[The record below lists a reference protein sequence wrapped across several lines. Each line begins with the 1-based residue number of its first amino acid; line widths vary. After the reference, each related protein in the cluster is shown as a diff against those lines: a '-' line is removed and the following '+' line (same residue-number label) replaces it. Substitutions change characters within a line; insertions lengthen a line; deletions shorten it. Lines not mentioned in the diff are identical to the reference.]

1 MPELFEAQVARTP
14 AAIAVEFGEQS
25 LSYAGLNARANQVA
39 HYLIG
44 LGVGPEALVGIALE
58 RSIEMIVAVLGV
70 LKAGAAY
77 LPLDPAYPK
86 ARLDYIVSDAAPR
99 AVLDNETNWQQMHA
113 RMPVHNPARGLRPEH
128 PAYVI
133 YTSGSTGMPKGVVVT
148 HAGAPSLAATQIERL
163 ALSPEVASVAV
174 RLIEFRCVILGNTD
188 G

>member
-1 MPELFEAQVARTP
+1 MPDATVPELFEAQVARTP

-86 ARLDYIVSDAAPR
+86 ARLDYIVSDAKLRERCSTTRRTGSRCTRGCRCTIPR
-99 AVLDNETNWQQMHA
+99 VVCDRNT
-113 RMPVHNPARGLRPEH
+113 RP
-128 PAYVI
+128 
-133 YTSGSTGMPKGVVVT
+133 M
-148 HAGAPSLAATQIERL
+148 
-163 ALSPEVASVAV
+163 
-174 RLIEFRCVILGNTD
+174 
-188 G
+188 